1 MKKLREEILFLLSTE
16 GRVDMPKAGV
26 LKCVRVSARWDD
38 NKGIFSPPCNSLTF
52 RPSHSDDASL
62 SLYPLA
68 SLHSRLS
75 GISLPDAV
83 RETEK
88 DIADFLSGEKPMD
101 LGEWGVLFPPSGKEG
116 SSEGCKFVASKYHPT
131 MPELYALP
139 VITFEGMRTV
149 TPVQPATADK
159 ERTETAEKPALVAA
173 SAIPGPQPA
182 QEEPHDRGE
191 DDGDAEEV
199 VTSGHN
205 RSIRGFWSVA
215 AAIAA
220 AIIFAV
226 FILPPRT
233 MYGIYQHQSDEDNK
247 AYSDHKTVVDIYGA
261 GKSASAKAS
270 KPGNGATEKALAG
283 VWGIPAAAKDM
294 VRKASD
300 HTGSATMSE
309 QATAASNDGKRKSQE
324 VVTPGAWTIVV
335 AGHVSVEGAKNLKRQ
350 LLSMQKDY
358 PVLQA
363 IQVERS
369 KGHNRVTVGQYRTKA
384 DALTALQKVR
394 TIEVDGLSDSWVTV
408 NTASAKGNAGT
419 KS

>member
-1 MKKLREEILFLLSTE
+1 
-16 GRVDMPKAGV
+16 
-26 LKCVRVSARWDD
+26 
-38 NKGIFSPPCNSLTF
+38 
-52 RPSHSDDASL
+52 
-62 SLYPLA
+62 
-68 SLHSRLS
+68 
-75 GISLPDAV
+75 
-83 RETEK
+83 
-88 DIADFLSGEKPMD
+88 
-101 LGEWGVLFPPSGKEG
+101 
-116 SSEGCKFVASKYHPT
+116 
-131 MPELYALP
+131 
-139 VITFEGMRTV
+139 
-149 TPVQPATADK
+149 
-159 ERTETAEKPALVAA
+159 
-173 SAIPGPQPA
+173 
-182 QEEPHDRGE
+182 
-191 DDGDAEEV
+191 
-199 VTSGHN
+199 
-205 RSIRGFWSVA
+205 
-215 AAIAA
+215 
-220 AIIFAV
+220 
-226 FILPPRT
+226 

-324 VVTPGAWTIVV
+324 VVTPVAWTIVV

-369 KGHNRVTVGQYRTKA
+369 KGHNRVTVGATQKA

-394 TIEVDGLSDSWVTV
+394 RMRWTGFPMAQVTV
-408 NTASAKGNAGT
+408 NTAGAKGNAGT